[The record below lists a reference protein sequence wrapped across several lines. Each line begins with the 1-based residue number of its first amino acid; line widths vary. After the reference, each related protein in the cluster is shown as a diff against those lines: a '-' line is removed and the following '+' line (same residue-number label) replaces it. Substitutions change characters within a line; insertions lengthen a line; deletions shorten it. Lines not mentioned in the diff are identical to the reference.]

1 MFLKKQKK
9 TGNLSALLSTS
20 SKHVVIQ
27 RLHWTKVKK
36 IFRKTDTK
44 IMLQQQ
50 KISQILTEFKK
61 QNGNIFTLFDFA
73 WHRGEQKLVKAWYL
87 CTREKM

>member
-1 MFLKKQKK
+1 MFLEKKKK

-20 SKHVVIQ
+20 SKRVVIQ

-61 QNGNIFTLFDFA
+61 QNRNIFTLFDFA

>member
-20 SKHVVIQ
+20 SKRVVIQ

-50 KISQILTEFKK
+50 KILTEFKK